1 MCPRKAAFAAGELL
15 KTPKV
20 IGCHF
25 DTFPPITINHD
36 SAMKH
41 FEEKMWSWF
50 YRNWVRNLNFKK

>member
-41 FEEKMWSWF
+41 FEEKNVELVLPKLGEEF
-50 YRNWVRNLNFKK
+50 EF